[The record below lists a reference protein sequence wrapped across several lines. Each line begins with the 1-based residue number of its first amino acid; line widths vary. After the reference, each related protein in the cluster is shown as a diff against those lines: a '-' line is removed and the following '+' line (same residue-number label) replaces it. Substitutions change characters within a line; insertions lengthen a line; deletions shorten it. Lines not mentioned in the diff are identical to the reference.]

1 MNGFA
6 KGFAFLLMS
15 ASTLAPS
22 IGMAVPQELPVSNAT
37 LEIAVDADNV
47 VIDDPVVEEVTVVG
61 EAAGPGLWKVRN
73 GDNTLYILGTLSP
86 LPKKMEWRSREVER
100 VLTRAD
106 RLIPA
111 SSKVDADIGPIS
123 AVQLYFQYRKLRG
136 NEDKQ
141 SLQAILPPD
150 LYARFE
156 KLRQKYAPRD
166 TDMQKRRPVLAAG
179 ELWREAISRSGLTS
193 RNDVNKAV
201 EKLARKNKV
210 KIVQPELRIDDPKAT
225 LAEVAR
231 IPRDAELACMRSTLD
246 RLEYDLALARQR
258 AEDWSLGD
266 IAGLRSSNALAQQE
280 TCWSALM
287 QSPRVADIRRQFDEQ
302 WLKLVYDSLENHSI
316 SLAVVP
322 ITELFKK
329 NGVLDL
335 LRSRGYRVEEP

>member
-6 KGFAFLLMS
+6 KGFAILLMS

-141 SLQAILPPD
+141 SLQAILFMPASKSCVKSMRRAIPTCRS
-150 LYARFE
+150 A
-156 KLRQKYAPRD
+156 APYSR
-166 TDMQKRRPVLAAG
+166 LASCGAKP
-179 ELWREAISRSGLTS
+179 SR
-193 RNDVNKAV
+193 AV
-201 EKLARKNKV
+201 A
-210 KIVQPELRIDDPKAT
+210 
-225 LAEVAR
+225 
-231 IPRDAELACMRSTLD
+231 
-246 RLEYDLALARQR
+246 
-258 AEDWSLGD
+258 
-266 IAGLRSSNALAQQE
+266 
-280 TCWSALM
+280 
-287 QSPRVADIRRQFDEQ
+287 
-302 WLKLVYDSLENHSI
+302 
-316 SLAVVP
+316 
-322 ITELFKK
+322 
-329 NGVLDL
+329 
-335 LRSRGYRVEEP
+335 

>member
-6 KGFAFLLMS
+6 KGFASLLICAS
-15 ASTLAPS
+15 ALGPLCSLGIA
-22 IGMAVPQELPVSNAT
+22 QELPIANAT
-37 LEIAVDADNV
+37 LEIAVDTDNV
-47 VIDDPVVEEVTVVG
+47 VIDDPIVEEVTVVG
-61 EAAGPGLWKVRN
+61 EAAGPGLWKIRN

-86 LPKKMEWRSREVER
+86 LPKKLEWRSREVER

-141 SLQAILPPD
+141 SLQTILPPE
-150 LYARFE
+150 LYDRFE
-156 KLRQKYAPRD
+156 RLRQKYAPRD
-166 TDMQKRRPVLAAG
+166 TDILKRRPVLAAG
-179 ELWREAISRSGLTS
+179 ELWREAVSRSGLTS

-210 KIVQPELRIDDPKAT
+210 KIVQPELRIEDPKAA

-231 IPRDAELACMRSTLD
+231 IPRDAELACMKSTLD

-266 IAGLRSSNALAQQE
+266 VAALRSSNALAQQE

-302 WLKLVYDSLENHSI
+302 WLKLVYESLEKHSI

-322 ITELFKK
+322 ITEFFKK

-335 LRSRGYRVEEP
+335 LRSRGYLVEEP